1 MKVDRELI
9 LKVANNSRI
18 SLNEEEIEEFI
29 SQFKEILDS
38 FAKLD
43 KVNTDKVRPSFHPI
57 DVKNILRED
66 NIENC
71 LTREEAL
78 STTKH
83 KKDGYFK
90 GPKII

>member
-29 SQFKEILDS
+29 SQFKDILDS

-43 KVNTDKVRPSFHPI
+43 KVNTENVRPSFHPI
-57 DVKNILRED
+57 DIKNILRED

-71 LTREEAL
+71 LTQEEAL
-78 STTKH
+78 STAKH

-90 GPKII
+90 GPKVI